1 VRSVRCAYRA
11 RNTSAKRDDEPGAT
25 YRSSKEPTINPI
37 MSKSDAADLVVA
49 ARKRRGLSWAG
60 IAEALGTPLVWT
72 TAALLGQHPM
82 TPEQARKACELLGLD
97 EAVAESLQLQP
108 SRGTDPSIMADP
120 TIYRFTEALAV
131 YGPALKELI
140 HEEFG
145 DGIMSAINFR
155 VDISRR
161 PDPDGDRVVVTFD
174 GKFLDYRW

>member
-1 VRSVRCAYRA
+1 
-11 RNTSAKRDDEPGAT
+11 
-25 YRSSKEPTINPI
+25 
-37 MSKSDAADLVVA
+37 MSKSDAAGLVVA
-49 ARKRRGLSWAG
+49 ARKRSGLTWAE
-60 IAEALGTPLVWT
+60 IAGTLGTPLVWT

-82 TPEQARKACELLGLD
+82 TREQAEKACELLGLD

-108 SRGTDPSIMADP
+108 SRGTDPAVMADP
-120 TIYRFTEALAV
+120 TIYRFTEALSV

-155 VDISRR
+155 VDISRQ

-174 GKFLDYRW
+174 GKFLDYKW

>member
-1 VRSVRCAYRA
+1 MDKAEAA
-11 RNTSAKRDDEPGAT
+11 R
-25 YRSSKEPTINPI
+25 
-37 MSKSDAADLVVA
+37 LVVA
-49 ARKRRGLSWAG
+49 ARTRRGLTWAG

-82 TPEQARKACELLGLD
+82 SSEQAGAACALLGLD
-97 EAVAESLQLQP
+97 ETVAESLQQQP
-108 SRGTDPSIMADP
+108 SRGTDPALMADP
-120 TIYRFTEALAV
+120 TIYRFTEALSV
-131 YGPALKELI
+131 YGPAIKELI

-155 VDISRR
+155 VDVERR

>member
-1 VRSVRCAYRA
+1 
-11 RNTSAKRDDEPGAT
+11 
-25 YRSSKEPTINPI
+25 

-49 ARKRRGLSWAG
+49 ARKRNGLSWAG
-60 IAEALGTPLVWT
+60 IAEALGAPLVWT

-82 TPEQARKACELLGLD
+82 TAEQATKACELLGLD
-97 EAVAESLQLQP
+97 DAVAESLQLQP
-108 SRGTDPSIMADP
+108 SRGTDPATMADP

-161 PDPDGDRVVVTFD
+161 ADPDGDRVVVTFD

>member
-1 VRSVRCAYRA
+1 MTDVLTKAQAGARVR
-11 RNTSAKRDDEPGAT
+11 
-25 YRSSKEPTINPI
+25 
-37 MSKSDAADLVVA
+37 A
-49 ARKRRGLSWAG
+49 ARTRAGLSWAEL
-60 IAEALGTPLVWT
+60 AEHLGAPLVWT

-82 TPEQARKACELLGLD
+82 TAEQARLVGKLLELD
-97 EAVAESLQLQP
+97 EEVVTALQDQP
-108 SRGTDPSIMADP
+108 YRGSDPALASDP
-120 TIYRFTEALAV
+120 TVYRFHEALSV

-155 VDISRR
+155 VDIARR

>member
-1 VRSVRCAYRA
+1 M
-11 RNTSAKRDDEPGAT
+11 D
-25 YRSSKEPTINPI
+25 PI
-37 MSKSDAADLVVA
+37 MSKAAAAEQVVTARLRSGRTWQEIADAVGAPV
-49 ARKRRGLSWAG
+49 
-60 IAEALGTPLVWT
+60 VWT

-82 TPEQARKACELLGLD
+82 RAEQAKEACALLGLGD
-97 EAVAESLQLQP
+97 DVAEALCVQP
-108 SRGTDPSIMADP
+108 SRTRDDAVLTDP

-155 VDISRR
+155 VDVARR
-161 PDPDGDRVVVTFD
+161 PHPDGDRVVVTFD